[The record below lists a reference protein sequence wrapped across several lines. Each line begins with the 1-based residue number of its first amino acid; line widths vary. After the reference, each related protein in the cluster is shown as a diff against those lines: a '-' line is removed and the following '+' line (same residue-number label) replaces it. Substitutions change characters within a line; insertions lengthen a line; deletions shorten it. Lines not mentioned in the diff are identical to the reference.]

1 MVVAIMQPYF
11 MPYLGYFQLIN
22 AADHF
27 VYLDDVNFIKRGWIN
42 RNYLLK
48 DGQRELFSIPLKKLS
63 QNKHI
68 SQIEVNNDGWQVK
81 LLTKIHHL
89 YSKAP
94 QYPHVVPLL
103 DAIVNAKADTIADL
117 AIISLEKTYE
127 YLGLDKVTSRSSGI
141 AIPAGLKGA
150 DRLIAI
156 CTELGADR
164 YINAMGGL
172 ELYTPGVFSR
182 HGIVLQFLSA
192 ELPVY
197 PQFAASFEPGL
208 SIIDVLM
215 FNAPADVM
223 KMLNACSFITPEEQI

>member
-11 MPYLGYFQLIN
+11 MPYIGYFQLIN
-22 AADHF
+22 ASDHF

-63 QNKHI
+63 QNKYI
-68 SQIEVNNDGWQVK
+68 SQIEVHNDGWQVQ
-81 LLTKIHHL
+81 LLKKIHHL

-94 QYPHVVPLL
+94 QYPQVVPLL
-103 DAIVNAKADTIADL
+103 DTIVNSKADTIADL
-117 AIISLEKTYE
+117 AINSLEKTLE
-127 YLGLDKVTSRSSGI
+127 YLGLDKETSRSSGI
-141 AIPAGLKGA
+141 ALPQGLKGA
-150 DRLIAI
+150 DRLVAI

-164 YINAMGGL
+164 YINAMGGM
-172 ELYTPGVFSR
+172 ELYSPEDFSR

-192 ELPVY
+192 DLPVY

-215 FNAPADVM
+215 FNGPADIRN
-223 KMLNACSFITPEEQI
+223 MLSACSFITPEVQI